1 MSRTT
6 DLDSSLMS
14 LEAVP
19 CQHQKTS
26 PTTSPTN
33 QQQQQQQQ
41 QSNLRGS
48 QRRHKPSGGPA
59 IPARTSFEAYE
70 ERTVPALRQ

>member
-1 MSRTT
+1 
-6 DLDSSLMS
+6 MS
-14 LEAVP
+14 LEVVP

-33 QQQQQQQQ
+33 QQPQN
-41 QSNLRGS
+41 NLRGS

-59 IPARTSFEAYE
+59 MPARTSFEAYE